1 MSLHAEPRLR
11 LFGAPVLTAGDALLP
26 FAGERRDQ
34 LLVLLA
40 LHDGEWVS
48 RDRVAGLLWPD
59 RSMSEARRNLRKVLF
74 RAHELPGTGTLE
86 ANENALRWPVA
97 CDVLDFRRALREG
110 RRGDAIVAPF
120 ATLCQGLDA
129 ACSDLFA
136 EWLCGERDGLAA
148 QWQHACTEHLAT
160 LKAPLDRVA
169 LARRLLAVDPLDEA
183 AVDALMRAELGQG
196 HAGAARAAYLAYA
209 ERLAEA
215 LGVEPSQTLRALLP
229 VSGDAQPI
237 APAPASD
244 DAEAFVGR
252 RRELAEVV
260 SLLAAPECRV
270 LTVIGPGGIGKSR
283 LVREALPRLG
293 ADFEDGIW
301 SVELQDLD
309 TAGEA
314 IARLARRLDI
324 DINDARDPLA
334 PLLAWLKRRRALL
347 VFDNAEHLPELRGV
361 FDRLAAAG
369 ARSRLLVTSR
379 ARTLA
384 AGEALLPLSG
394 LDRPDDESRDLEAAA
409 PFDAVRLF
417 ERRAGAAQRGFDLA
431 SHLDAVIAI
440 VDAVDGMPL
449 AIELAAN
456 WVRLL
461 PPAEIARDLARSI
474 DVLEHDPAAP
484 VPPQRPEHRSLRA
497 VIDRSFGLLAPSERE
512 ALARLSV
519 FKGGFT
525 RAAAQAVAA
534 AALPLLSS
542 LVDKSLVASDGQGR
556 FGLHPVLA
564 SYAAERLA
572 EAAEAAADTQRRHAE
587 FYARALD
594 VLAPHV
600 RGDMRLLQAGVDAEY
615 ANMRAAWSASVGL
628 DRADLVDA
636 MITPLWHFFEN
647 AGRFA
652 EGIALLGPA
661 LGLREDG
668 ATAIRALARVRLGLA
683 TLRIVT
689 GDLQGADA
697 LSRRVIET
705 GETCGDLEAYVG
717 CLSTAGSVQWH
728 QGRHAE
734 ALALDERALE
744 VARRHGDRHCVGLA
758 LGKLAISQYALGQA
772 DAAIANLGDAIVLA
786 REMENR
792 YFHAAHVCNLGG
804 IRMRRG
810 EWPAAR
816 ELLEQGARLC
826 KEAGLVSVGIFAESN
841 LGNALLHLGGIA
853 EARRHLGHA
862 ALRARDLGLVALEL
876 NCERDLA
883 RAAIAEGGHG
893 EARRRLRR
901 MLELARADALASD
914 RLRALAVH
922 AELLAAEG
930 HAGLAASAW
939 RFALAQPQLDATTRA
954 ETVSRLA
961 ALSPAAAAA
970 EAADGASTLDDWVAQ
985 MLALDAGAAPGNG
998 KETPPS

>member
-1 MSLHAEPRLR
+1 MAQRPEPRLK
-11 LFGAPVLTAGDALLP
+11 LFGAPALIASNTTLP
-26 FAGERRDQ
+26 LSGERRDQ
-34 LLVLLA
+34 LLVLLG
-40 LHDGEWVS
+40 LHGGEWVA

-59 RSMSEARRNLRKVLF
+59 RAMSEARRNLRKVLF
-74 RAHELPGTGTLE
+74 RAHELPGTEGLQ

-97 CDVLDFRRALREG
+97 SDVLDFRLALAEG
-110 RRGDAIVAPF
+110 RSVDAIAPPF
-120 ATLCQGLDA
+120 ATLCEGLDA
-129 ACSDLFA
+129 ACSDVLA
-136 EWLCGERDGLAA
+136 DWLRGERDHLTT
-148 QWQHACTEHLAT
+148 QWQRACAERLAG
-160 LKAPLDRVA
+160 LESPVERIA

-183 AVDALMRAELGQG
+183 AVEATLRAELALGRT
-196 HAGAARAAYLAYA
+196 AAARAAYVAYA

-215 LGVEPSQTLRALLP
+215 LGIEPSHALRSLLP
-229 VSGDAQPI
+229 AGDARVHVA
-237 APAPASD
+237 APAAGEAD
-244 DAEAFVGR
+244 AFVGR
-252 RRELAEVV
+252 RGELAELA
-260 SLLAAPECRV
+260 SLLATPECRV

-283 LVREALPRLG
+283 LVREALPGLAAG
-293 ADFEDGIW
+293 FDDGTW
-301 SVELQDLD
+301 WVELHDLG
-309 TAGEA
+309 TAAEA
-314 IARLARRLDI
+314 IARLAQRLGL

-334 PLLAWLKRRRALL
+334 PVQAWLKHRRALL
-347 VFDNAEHLPELRGV
+347 VLDNAEHLPELRQV
-361 FDRLAAAG
+361 IDRLAAAG
-369 ARSRLLVTSR
+369 THSRLLVTSR

-384 AGEALLPLSG
+384 SGEALLPLGG
-394 LDRPDDESRDLEAAA
+394 LDRPDDESRDLEAAS

-417 ERRAGAAQRGFDLA
+417 ESRARTAQRGFDLGR
-431 SHLDAVIAI
+431 HLAAVIAI
-440 VDAVDGMPL
+440 VDAVEGMPL

-461 PPAEIARDLARSI
+461 PPAEIARDLVQSI
-474 DVLEHDPAAP
+474 DVLERDPAAGLP
-484 VPPQRPEHRSLRA
+484 LQRPEHRSLRA

-572 EAAEAAADTQRRHAE
+572 ETAEAAADTQRRHAE

-615 ANMRAAWSASVGL
+615 ANMRAAWSTSVGL

-636 MITPLWHFFEN
+636 MVTPLWHFFEN

-661 LGLREDG
+661 LGLRDGG
-668 ATAIRALARVRLGLA
+668 ATATRALARVRLGLA

-697 LSRRVIET
+697 LSRRVIEG
-705 GETCGDLEAYVG
+705 GEACGDLEAYVG

-728 QGRHAE
+728 RGRHAE

-744 VARRHGDRHCVGLA
+744 TARRHGDRHCIGFA
-758 LGKLAISQYALGQA
+758 LGKLAISQYALGRG
-772 DAAIANLGDAIVLA
+772 DEAIANLGEAIVLA

-810 EWPAAR
+810 EWNAAR

-826 KEAGLVSVGIFAESN
+826 KEAGLVSMGIFAEAN
-841 LGNALLHLGGIA
+841 LGNALFHLGNIA
-853 EARRHLGHA
+853 TARRHLGHA
-862 ALRARDLGLVALEL
+862 ALRARDLGLVSLEL

-883 RAAIAEGGHG
+883 RAAIAEGRGD
-893 EARRRLRR
+893 EARQRLHR
-901 MLELARADALASD
+901 MLDLARADALVSD
-914 RLRALAVH
+914 RLRALAVY
-922 AELLAAEG
+922 AELLASEG
-930 HAGLAASAW
+930 HTGAAARAW
-939 RFALAQPQLDATTRA
+939 RFALDQPHLDAATRA
-954 ETVSRLA
+954 DTASRLA
-961 ALSPAAAAA
+961 ALSPPAGPGMAGNPAQ
-970 EAADGASTLDDWVAQ
+970 TLDDWVAQ
-985 MLALDAGAAPGNG
+985 MLALGAAPGNG
-998 KETPPS
+998 NETPPS